1 MMFGWVKNLGLTW
14 KVQLAPAVLI
24 VALVGVGGYALQNLK
39 QNRADADALIA
50 GPVRQSELVGELDST
65 LWEAHAK
72 LYRLAATAANEK
84 DDKKIQAAIKEA
96 AAAAARIPGAL
107 KAIEAAANPTT
118 VKPEV
123 LNKLKT
129 AVTGYLKQSKSAIEM
144 ADGDPGSAMMF
155 IKGAERH
162 FTTIDQ
168 LTDDVTLA
176 SSESRDREIARSGL
190 KLEQQQTV
198 LLALLIAVALIG
210 VAVSFVIGRD
220 VSRPMV
226 AMSRAMRELA
236 AGNFGIRLPGLDR
249 RDEVGQMAQAVEEFK
264 LQAQAKAE
272 RDVAEREQKNR
283 EAAETRRIELHQL
296 ADGFE
301 AAVGEIIENVG
312 TASGELEG
320 SARLL
325 ANSSDET
332 QKLST
337 VVTAASE
344 ETSGNVQSV
353 AEATEQ
359 VVASVNEIGS
369 QVQLSAQITHQ
380 AVEQAERTDAR
391 IAKLAQA
398 ANRIGDVTEMIA
410 KIASQ
415 TNLLA
420 LNATIESA
428 RAGEAGRGFAVVAQ
442 EVKALAS
449 QTSQATDEI
458 SSQIAEIQAATQ
470 ESVLAIKEI
479 GDTIGRVSGIAE
491 TIAASI
497 QAQGDAT
504 REIARNV
511 QQAAIGT
518 TQVANNIGD
527 VSRGATEIGSASAQV
542 LSSAQ
547 MLSSENKRL
556 KAEVM
561 KFLSTVRVA

>member
-1 MMFGWVKNLGLTW
+1 
-14 KVQLAPAVLI
+14 
-24 VALVGVGGYALQNLK
+24 
-39 QNRADADALIA
+39 
-50 GPVRQSELVGELDST
+50 
-65 LWEAHAK
+65 
-72 LYRLAATAANEK
+72 
-84 DDKKIQAAIKEA
+84 
-96 AAAAARIPGAL
+96 
-107 KAIEAAANPTT
+107 
-118 VKPEV
+118 
-123 LNKLKT
+123 
-129 AVTGYLKQSKSAIEM
+129 
-144 ADGDPGSAMMF
+144 
-155 IKGAERH
+155 
-162 FTTIDQ
+162 
-168 LTDDVTLA
+168 
-176 SSESRDREIARSGL
+176 
-190 KLEQQQTV
+190 
-198 LLALLIAVALIG
+198 
-210 VAVSFVIGRD
+210 
-220 VSRPMV
+220 
-226 AMSRAMRELA
+226 
-236 AGNFGIRLPGLDR
+236 
-249 RDEVGQMAQAVEEFK
+249 
-264 LQAQAKAE
+264 
-272 RDVAEREQKNR
+272 
-283 EAAETRRIELHQL
+283 
-296 ADGFE
+296 
-301 AAVGEIIENVG
+301 
-312 TASGELEG
+312 
-320 SARLL
+320 
-325 ANSSDET
+325 
-332 QKLST
+332 

-359 VVASVNEIGS
+359 VVASVNEIDS

-380 AVEQAERTDAR
+380 AVEQAEKTDAR

-449 QTSQATDEI
+449 QTSQATGEI

-479 GDTIGRVSGIAE
+479 GDTIGRVSGIAA

-497 QAQGDAT
+497 DAQGDAT
-504 REIARNV
+504 RDIARNV

-547 MLSSENKRL
+547 LLSSENKRL

-561 KFLSTVRVA
+561 RFLHTVRVA